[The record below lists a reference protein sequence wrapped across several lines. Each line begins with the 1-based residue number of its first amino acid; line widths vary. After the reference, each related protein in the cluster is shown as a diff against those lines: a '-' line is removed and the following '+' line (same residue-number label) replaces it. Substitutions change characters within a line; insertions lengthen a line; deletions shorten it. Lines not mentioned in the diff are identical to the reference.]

1 MVKRDNKPKRAATA
15 SAATAT
21 KLKKKKIR
29 EKLRGATD
37 KRKNN
42 KKKKKRKKEMVVCGC
57 GDSRRRLCVSPC
69 RVMSR
74 ARQNATDPSKKPG
87 GFRECEKGKGFP
99 QHTHTHKYYRP

>member
-74 ARQNATDPSKKPG
+74 ARQNGTDPSKKPG
-87 GFRECEKGKGFP
+87 GCSESVRRGRGSRN
-99 QHTHTHKYYRP
+99 THTHYRL